1 VDDADHLRQLS
12 RFPIVVAPMAGG
24 PSTVE
29 LVLAAADAGVLGTLA
44 GGYKSAQAMHDE
56 IAAVKARRIAF
67 GVNVFVPGQPTNDPA
82 GLGRYIE
89 TLQHEA
95 DGLGTTLGSPGW
107 DDDAYEAKLEVL
119 IAEAPPMVT
128 FTFGCPDHDV
138 IRALQAKGSVVGITV
153 TTVDEAVMAAS
164 TGVDCLCV
172 QGSEAGAHRGSFVND
187 DCADQDVPLRQ
198 LLLAILSITDVPLI
212 AAGGIGRAD
221 EVCSVLDSGAALVQM
236 GTAFLRSTESGANP
250 AYKAALADHSFTE
263 TAVTRAFSGRRA
275 RSLVNQMMRDH
286 VDAPK
291 AYPEI
296 NNATRPLRAIA
307 AQQGDTNHM
316 SLYAGEGFRRSEARP
331 LGEIVAQLRAGL
343 TT

>member
-1 VDDADHLRQLS
+1 
-12 RFPIVVAPMAGG
+12 MAGG

-29 LVLAAADAGVLGTLA
+29 LVLAAAEAGVLGMLA

-56 IAAVKARRIAF
+56 IIAVKAAQVAF
-67 GVNVFVPGQPTNDPA
+67 GVNVFVPGQPTDDPD
-82 GLGRYIE
+82 GLGRYLE
-89 TLQHEA
+89 ALQHEA
-95 DGLGTTLGSPGW
+95 AGLGATLGAPDW
-107 DDDAYEAKLEVL
+107 DDDAYGAKVEVL

-128 FTFGCPDHDV
+128 FTFGCPAREV
-138 IRALQAKGSVVGITV
+138 IGALQSNGSMVGITV
-153 TTVDEAVMAAS
+153 TTLDEAVVAVS

-187 DCADQDVPLRQ
+187 DRADQDVPLRQ
-198 LLLAILSITDVPLI
+198 LLSAIVSITDLPLI
-212 AAGGIGRAD
+212 AAGGIGTAD
-221 EVCSVLDSGAALVQM
+221 EVRSVLDRGAAMVQL

-250 AYKAALADHSFTE
+250 AYKAALADPSFTE

-296 NNATRPLRAIA
+296 NNATRPLRATA
-307 AQQGDTNHM
+307 AQQGDTDHM
-316 SLYAGEGFRRSEARP
+316 SLYAGEGYRRSEARP
-331 LGEIVAQLRAGL
+331 LGDIVAQLTAGL
-343 TT
+343 PA